1 MKEYET
7 NVFAISAL
15 DEIAWVLNLRG
26 NDIECCP
33 LFLAYMLIE
42 EEQVLLF
49 IDKDK
54 LNDTIINDLK
64 CDGVNIY
71 EYNAFYS
78 QLSQYGKDRTML
90 ADINSINYMALK
102 SINPDVCI
110 VDMRSPIQLM
120 KAVKT
125 KTEYEN
131 IRIAHLKDGIALTKF
146 MYWIKSR

>member
-54 LNDTIINDLK
+54 LMIL
-64 CDGVNIY
+64 
-71 EYNAFYS
+71 
-78 QLSQYGKDRTML
+78 
-90 ADINSINYMALK
+90 
-102 SINPDVCI
+102 
-110 VDMRSPIQLM
+110 
-120 KAVKT
+120 
-125 KTEYEN
+125 
-131 IRIAHLKDGIALTKF
+131 
-146 MYWIKSR
+146 